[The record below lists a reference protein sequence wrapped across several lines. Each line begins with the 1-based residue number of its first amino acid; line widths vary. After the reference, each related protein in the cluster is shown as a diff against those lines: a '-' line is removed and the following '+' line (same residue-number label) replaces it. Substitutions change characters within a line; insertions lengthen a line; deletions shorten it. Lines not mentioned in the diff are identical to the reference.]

1 LFRLR
6 HLRSIDRKINESRY
20 PILFYPEVYLLDGG
34 YRSFYA
40 NHPSRC
46 DGKYVEMRDNKH
58 SKGGDDSIVEEQ
70 LDQSR
75 SKWKRHKST
84 DFAQNINRDGSRS
97 F

>member
-1 LFRLR
+1 
-6 HLRSIDRKINESRY
+6 
-20 PILFYPEVYLLDGG
+20 
-34 YRSFYA
+34 
-40 NHPSRC
+40 
-46 DGKYVEMRDNKH
+46 MRDNKH